1 MRQILVSV
9 AALTAEGRKQQVAFL
24 RKNAC
29 SGMLDQT
36 YTAPDEKQLLARF
49 WRSASGFWRGR
60 SAWRAWVLVVLLIA
74 NVLLQLLTQYGLN
87 FWNRDFFNAIG
98 RRDAA
103 ELGVQALRF
112 VPLAAASLFL
122 TILSVWNRMTMQR
135 RWREWL
141 SNHLYDYWLQND
153 RYVRLRFTTGD
164 SQAPEFRIA
173 EDARVATDLPIDLA
187 LGLFSS
193 ILTAI
198 TFIGVLWSVG
208 DSLEID
214 LGGLTVAIPGYLVLA
229 VIVYSFLLS
238 AATLLVARH
247 LTRVLEENKRTEAEL
262 RSIGTH
268 LRESGE
274 GKALPDGKRDGRHAV
289 GAALK
294 AVIAIW
300 RIYCWQLMRLTSI
313 TYTSLLVTPVI
324 GLLLCTPK
332 YLAGTMTLGEVVQA
346 AAAFVVV
353 QGAFSWF
360 TDNYARLAEWASSA
374 NRVASLLLA
383 LDQIDDKS
391 RDAGGISCGPGD
403 VRHPT

>member
-1 MRQILVSV
+1 MPKR
-9 AALTAEGRKQQVAFL
+9 
-24 RKNAC
+24 
-29 SGMLDQT
+29 T
-36 YTAPDEKQLLARF
+36 YIAPDERRLLSRF
-49 WRSASGFWRGR
+49 WQSASGFWRGL
-60 SAWRAWVLVVLLIA
+60 SAWRAWILVTLLVA
-74 NVLLQLLTQYGLN
+74 TVLLQLLTQYGLN

-103 ELGVQALRF
+103 DLWTQALRF
-112 VPLAAASLFL
+112 VPLAVASIFL
-122 TILSVWNRMTMQR
+122 TILSVWARMTMQR
-135 RWREWL
+135 TWREWL
-141 SNHLYDYWLQND
+141 SSHLYDYWLEND
-153 RYVRLRFTTGD
+153 RYVRLRFMAGD
-164 SQAPEFRIA
+164 HQAPEFRIA

-187 LGLFSS
+187 LGLFSAL
-193 ILTAI
+193 LTAI

-208 DSLEID
+208 DSLVIG
-214 LGGLTVAIPGYLVLA
+214 LGGLIVTVPGYLVIA
-229 VIVYSFLLS
+229 VIVYSILLS
-238 AATLLVARH
+238 TATLLLARH
-247 LTRVLEENKRTEAEL
+247 LTRVMEENKRTEAAL

-274 GKALPDGKRDGRHAV
+274 GTALPDGKRDGRHAV

-300 RIYCWQLMRLTSI
+300 RIYCWQLMRLTLI
-313 TYTSLLVTPVI
+313 TYTSLLITPVV

-360 TDNYARLAEWASSA
+360 TDNYARLAEWAASA

-383 LDQIDDKS
+383 LDQIEGGS
-391 RDAGGISCGPGD
+391 ENAAGFH
-403 VRHPT
+403 RNANNARNPTQA